1 MVYRCS
7 RAVLRAG
14 RWQGPYLPGY
24 EAVAA
29 GAAGAG
35 QESYGLRR
43 LDHAVGNV
51 HKMAEAISYLRA
63 ATGFHPFAEFTTEDV
78 GTVDSGEAL
87 PAVPN
92 ALAPPGASVDRVCH
106 L

>member
-1 MVYRCS
+1 M
-7 RAVLRAG
+7 
-14 RWQGPYLPGY
+14 
-24 EAVAA
+24 AA

-51 HKMAEAISYLRA
+51 HKMAEAVSYLRA

-78 GTVDSGEAL
+78 GTVDSGGAL

-92 ALAPPGASVDRVCH
+92 AEAPSAASVEQCH
-106 L
+106 Q